1 MKQTSKLA
9 IAIKGLAL
17 GITLFASVPAL
28 ADDAIKLRLGWVT
41 TDSPDDPYGIGATA
55 FKNEVETLSDGK
67 IEVELY
73 PNRQLGDE
81 KDLLEGVRFG
91 TVDLALVVNAVV
103 ANVEPAFQINDMP
116 FLFSNSEQAASVLDG
131 ELGDLLA
138 AKLKKR
144 GAIVLGYHEGGFRN
158 MLNNVRP
165 VVNPEDI
172 QNVKYR
178 VMQNPVFIDMF
189 QSLDGNA
196 IPMAWGETFTAMQQ
210 GTIDG
215 LEMPVPV
222 LFTGKYFE
230 VADYL
235 SLTQH
240 TYSVTNL
247 LMSER
252 SLNKLSPELQEIVM
266 QAGKNSTEI
275 QRRESA
281 RLYDEVLVKVKAEG
295 MQINEI
301 ADVAIF
307 REKVKS
313 VYETFRPRIGDEIMD
328 VALTAVQ

>member
-1 MKQTSKLA
+1 MKQRSILA
-9 IAIKGLAL
+9 SAAKGVAIGLAL
-17 GITLFASVPAL
+17 LASAPAI
-28 ADDAIKLRLGWVT
+28 AEDVVKLRLGWVT
-41 TDSPDDPYGIGATA
+41 TDSPNDPYGIGATA
-55 FKNEVETLSDGK
+55 FKNEVETLSEGK

-81 KDLLEGVRFG
+81 KDLFEGVRFG

-116 FLFSNSEQAASVLDG
+116 FLFSDSEQAADVLDG
-131 ELGDLLA
+131 KLGDLLA
-138 AKLKKR
+138 ARLR
-144 GAIVLGYHEGGFRN
+144 THGAVVLGYHEGGFRN

-165 VVNPEDI
+165 VVKPEDV
-172 QNVKYR
+172 QDVKYR

-222 LFTGKYFE
+222 LFTGKYYE

-266 QAGKNSTEI
+266 QAGERSTEI

-281 RLYDEVLVKVKAEG
+281 RLNSEVLGKIEAEG
-295 MQINEI
+295 MTINKIEN
-301 ADVAIF
+301 VAAF
-307 REKVKS
+307 RDKVAQ

-328 VALTAVQ
+328 TALAAVQ